1 MRIIEIENLC
11 VSNDNV
17 RRTKGKL
24 EKSIY
29 KTKKKHLY
37 LINDLSGIYKEF
49 LQISKKKRGNLF

>member
-29 KTKKKHLY
+29 KTKKKA
-37 LINDLSGIYKEF
+37 IIFN
-49 LQISKKKRGNLF
+49 KRPVRNI